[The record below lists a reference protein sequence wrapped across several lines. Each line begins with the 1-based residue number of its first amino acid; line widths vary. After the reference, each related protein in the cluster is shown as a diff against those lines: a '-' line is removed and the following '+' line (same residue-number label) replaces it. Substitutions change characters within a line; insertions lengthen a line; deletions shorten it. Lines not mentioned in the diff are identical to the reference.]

1 MNFRKLIFVALLF
14 SAAVS
19 CKDDDEGTVK
29 PSLDGTLSI
38 AGLQEYVIPGQTLE
52 LSPEGLTHPDGEALT
67 YYWKVSPTAPTAC
80 TTEVFSITFTDTL
93 QTCTIYCN
101 ATAEGY
107 SASSTSSLV
116 TVVKGG
122 KDGSIKGIEF
132 PDDNFSTDD
141 ATYYY
146 TQIGTQ
152 TWILNNVAER
162 SSGKPYRNADAMSDV
177 IGRYYSYSEAVAVC
191 ESLSTDDM
199 KWALPTLEDWQTLQS
214 YIKGEIGADP
224 QKGKSTAAA
233 LMGDATF
240 NDQTMWE
247 YWPAVGDITNSSG
260 FGAISAGY
268 TNLETRSFEG
278 VYEYATFWTA
288 TADEQGDLAYCAY
301 IICDEPDLYITQ
313 KDTGSFG
320 ASVRCIRK

>member
-1 MNFRKLIFVALLF
+1 MNFRKLIFATLLF

-29 PSLDGTLSI
+29 PSLDGSLSI
-38 AGLQEYVIPGQTLE
+38 AGLQEYVIPGQTLQ
-52 LSPEGLTHPDGEALT
+52 LTPKGATHPDGKDLT

-80 TTEVFSITFTDTL
+80 TTDVFNITFTDTL
-93 QTCTIYCN
+93 QTCTIYCS
-101 ATAEGY
+101 AIADGY
-107 SASSTSSLV
+107 SSLSASSLV

-132 PDDNFSTDD
+132 PAENFSTND

-146 TQIGTQ
+146 KQIGTQ

-162 SSGKPYRNADAMSDV
+162 SSGKAYHNSEAMSDV
-177 IGRYYSYSEAVAVC
+177 IGRFYSYSEAVAVC
-191 ESLSTDDM
+191 ESLSTSEM
-199 KWALPTLEDWQTLQS
+199 EWTLPTLEDWKTLES
-214 YIKGEIGADP
+214 YIKGEIAADP

-240 NDQTMWE
+240 NDMTMWE

-268 TNLETRSFEG
+268 TNLETNLFEG
-278 VYEYATFWTA
+278 VYGYATFWTA
-288 TADEQGDLAYCAY
+288 TADEEDDLAYCAY
-301 IICDEPDLYITQ
+301 IICNEPDLYIGR
-313 KDTGSFG
+313 KDTKSFG